1 MKVTMHEHNALMVV
15 LSVKVQLVWLLSVKQ
30 VLLVKLHVEDT
41 AGSVE
46 GTAGAVWGVYIEM
59 TVAF

>member
-1 MKVTMHEHNALMVV
+1 MKMTMHEQNALMVV
-15 LSVKVQLVWLLSVKQ
+15 LSVKVQLFWLLSVKQ

-46 GTAGAVWGVYIEM
+46 GTAGAV
-59 TVAF
+59 

>member
-1 MKVTMHEHNALMVV
+1 MHEHNALMVV

-41 AGSVE
+41 ASSVE
-46 GTAGAVWGVYIEM
+46 GTAGAV
-59 TVAF
+59 

>member
-1 MKVTMHEHNALMVV
+1 MHEQNALMVV

-46 GTAGAVWGVYIEM
+46 DTAGAV
-59 TVAF
+59 